1 MRRAEL
7 KANTPLPK
15 LVRVTAL
22 EIHPWD
28 DELPSLAGLRDLR
41 PADRRSYGRRLR
53 QIVAP

>member
-15 LVRVTAL
+15 LVRVTGL